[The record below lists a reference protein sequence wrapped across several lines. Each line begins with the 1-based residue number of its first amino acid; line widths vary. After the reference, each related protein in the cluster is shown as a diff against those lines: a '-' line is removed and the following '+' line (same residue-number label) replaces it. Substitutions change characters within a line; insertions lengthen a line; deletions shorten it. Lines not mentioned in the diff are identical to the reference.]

1 MSMFVSLS
9 ISFLSFLWQFF
20 FIKSGPI
27 HGRLVCILVH
37 IHPLTSHIPHAPC
50 ISLLM
55 ILTFSLFISQ
65 DANLWFSLFLQV
77 TIILKLFMIERQ
89 ILTTSHFWK
98 LNPMKRF
105 GRTAELLLQI
115 GSRGPL
121 SNVRITSFW
130 FCVFSGFVLM
140 GSAWVTYLGGA
151 TGQKFAN
158 YWDERADDFAKLVF
172 QTLLEIETLGI
183 FLFGVNIVNG
193 VALQPHCRES
203 GWSCVSAQDFGSWI
217 SLEVACQVFWWH
229 SQGLME
235 YGYRPGSSRSTSRAS
250 PSAAES
256 GIESIKTTAYR
267 PSQDPAPGH
276 VSSGKSFIHG
286 VS

>member
-20 FIKSGPI
+20 SSSPGPFMAGWFAFWSI
-27 HGRLVCILVH
+27 
-37 IHPLTSHIPHAPC
+37 LTSHIPHAPC
-50 ISLLM
+50 ISPLM
-55 ILTFSLFISQ
+55 IVTFSLFISQ
-65 DANLWFSLFLQV
+65 DANLWFCLFLQV

-140 GSAWVTYLGGA
+140 GSAWVTYFGGA

-183 FLFGVNIVNG
+183 FLFWCE
-193 VALQPHCRES
+193 HRERCGITTPLPRIRLILCFHTWFWVLNQS
-203 GWSCVSAQDFGSWI
+203 WSCLS
-217 SLEVACQVFWWH
+217 
-229 SQGLME
+229 GLLM
-235 YGYRPGSSRSTSRAS
+235 A
-250 PSAAES
+250 
-256 GIESIKTTAYR
+256 
-267 PSQDPAPGH
+267 
-276 VSSGKSFIHG
+276 
-286 VS
+286 

>member
-1 MSMFVSLS
+1 MQTVSSSSCCQHVFCCTSHAGTLRTYVYLCIIVYLCQSMSMFVSLS

-115 GSRGPL
+115 GSRGPFL
-121 SNVRITSFW
+121 VLCFQW
-130 FCVFSGFVLM
+130 F
-140 GSAWVTYLGGA
+140 
-151 TGQKFAN
+151 
-158 YWDERADDFAKLVF
+158 RA
-172 QTLLEIETLGI
+172 
-183 FLFGVNIVNG
+183 
-193 VALQPHCRES
+193 
-203 GWSCVSAQDFGSWI
+203 
-217 SLEVACQVFWWH
+217 
-229 SQGLME
+229 
-235 YGYRPGSSRSTSRAS
+235 
-250 PSAAES
+250 
-256 GIESIKTTAYR
+256 
-267 PSQDPAPGH
+267 
-276 VSSGKSFIHG
+276 HG
-286 VS
+286 